1 MSTDNN
7 NPLGSGSID
16 SPPEFPVP
24 GHQLPPAGAGSAD
37 PHRAPRTAHSASG
50 APEHRA
56 PGTTH
61 ATAGGSEHQSPITNH
76 QSPDDDEVSLLD
88 IAIVLAKHKKLI
100 LGLPFLAAVIAAGIT
115 LLMPNWYTAT
125 TKILPPQQSQSSAA
139 AMLGQLGALAGAS
152 GGSLGIKN
160 PNDTFVAMLKS
171 RTIADAII
179 ERFKL
184 KELYDEKYLQDTRKE
199 LSNNVSISSGKDGVI
214 TVEVNDKD
222 PKRAADMAN
231 TYVEE
236 LEKLTLRLA
245 VGEAGQ
251 RRLFFEKQ
259 LKQAKDDLTQ
269 AEIELTK
276 YQKQKGVIDPKGQAG
291 LTISAAAA
299 LRAQITAKE
308 VQLAS
313 LRSFATPENP
323 DLLRAQQELAS
334 LRAEMAKI
342 SQGNSGEVGDVLVSM
357 GKAPEEGAAY
367 LRRFR
372 DMRYYETLYELLAK
386 QYEVAKIDEAKDA
399 AVIQVLDQ
407 AITPE
412 RKSKPKRLL
421 IVLLTGIAVGFLGML
436 WAFVKEAL
444 DRARNEPEQA
454 HRLSLVRKYLLGR

>member
-1 MSTDNN
+1 MAENDQV
-7 NPLGSGSID
+7 GFSGSTQ
-16 SPPEFPVP
+16 P
-24 GHQLPPAGAGSAD
+24 SALS
-37 PHRAPRTAHSASG
+37 TQHSQA
-50 APEHRA
+50 
-56 PGTTH
+56 
-61 ATAGGSEHQSPITNH
+61 
-76 QSPDDDEVSLLD
+76 DDEISLLD
-88 IAIVLAKHKKLI
+88 ILIVLAKHKKLV
-100 LGLPFLAAVIAAGIT
+100 LGLPIVAGLLALGIT
-115 LLMPNWYTAT
+115 FLMPNWYTAT

-139 AMLGQLGALAGAS
+139 AMLGQLGALAGMA

-160 PNDTFVAMLKS
+160 PNDMFVAMLKS

-199 LSNNVSISSGKDGVI
+199 LSNNVNISSGKDGVI
-214 TVEVNDKD
+214 TIDVDDKD

-231 TYVEE
+231 TYVDE
-236 LEKLTLRLA
+236 LEKLTLKLA

-259 LKQAKDDLTQ
+259 LKQSKDELTQ

-334 LRAEMAKI
+334 LRVEMAKI
-342 SQGNSGEVGDVLVSM
+342 SRGGSGEIGDVLVSM
-357 GKAPEEGAAY
+357 GKAPEEGAEY
-367 LRRFR
+367 FRRFR
-372 DMRYYETLYELLAK
+372 DLKYYETLYELLAK
-386 QYEVAKIDEAKDA
+386 QHEVAKIDEAKNA
-399 AVIQVLDQ
+399 TLVQVLDR
-407 AITPE
+407 AEPPE

-421 IVLLTGIAVGFLGML
+421 ILL
-436 WAFVKEAL
+436 
-444 DRARNEPEQA
+444 
-454 HRLSLVRKYLLGR
+454 LSLFGAGLVALLGAFGMNSIEQSRREPARWRRLELLRNYVINK

>member
-1 MSTDNN
+1 MS
-7 NPLGSGSID
+7 D

-24 GHQLPPAGAGSAD
+24 GHQLPPTDSGSAD
-37 PHRAPRTAHSASG
+37 PHRAPRTG
-50 APEHRA
+50 
-56 PGTTH
+56 H
-61 ATAGGSEHQSPITNH
+61 ATAGGSTHSASGGPEHRAPSSAHSVPTPSTGHSQ
-76 QSPDDDEVSLLD
+76 DDEISLLD
-88 IAIVLAKHKKLI
+88 ILIVLAKHKKLI
-100 LGLPFLAAVIAAGIT
+100 LGLPFLAALITAGIT

-139 AMLGQLGALAGAS
+139 AMLGQLGALAGVA

-160 PNDTFVAMLKS
+160 PNDVFVAMLKS

-199 LSNNVSISSGKDGVI
+199 LGNNVSISSGKDGVI
-214 TVEVNDKD
+214 TVEVDDKD

-236 LEKLTLRLA
+236 LEKLTLKLA

-251 RRLFFEKQ
+251 RRLFFEKR

-313 LRSFATPENP
+313 LRSNATSENP
-323 DLLRAQQELAS
+323 DLRRAQEELAS
-334 LRAEMAKI
+334 LRVEMAKI
-342 SQGNSGEVGDVLVSM
+342 SRGGSGEIGDVLVSM
-357 GKAPEEGAAY
+357 GKAPEEGAEY
-367 LRRFR
+367 FRRFR
-372 DMRYYETLYELLAK
+372 DMKYYETLYQLLAK

-399 AVIQVLDQ
+399 ALIQVLDK

-412 RKSKPKRLL
+412 RKTKPKRLL
-421 IVLLTGIAVGFLGML
+421 IALLTGIVAGFLGML

-444 DRARNEPEQA
+444 DRARHEPEQA
-454 HRLSLVRKYLLGR
+454 HRLSLVRKYLLSR

>member
-1 MSTDNN
+1 MANDRDN
-7 NPLGSGSID
+7 PEGSGSTD
-16 SPPEFPVP
+16 GRSPVSSQV
-24 GHQLPPAGAGSAD
+24 G
-37 PHRAPRTAHSASG
+37 RHSASSTGPSSEG
-50 APEHRA
+50 APRSSTSHE
-56 PGTTH
+56 PP
-61 ATAGGSEHQSPITNH
+61 ATSHYQ
-76 QSPDDDEVSLLD
+76 DDEISLLD
-88 IAIVLAKHKKLI
+88 ILIVLAKHKKLI
-100 LGLPFLAAVIAAGIT
+100 LGLPFLAALIAAGVT

-139 AMLGQLGALAGAS
+139 AMLGQLGALAGVA

-184 KELYDEKYLQDTRKE
+184 KELYDVKYLQDTRNT

-214 TVEVNDKD
+214 TINVDDKE
-222 PKRAADMAN
+222 PTRAAEMAN
-231 TYVEE
+231 TYVDE

-259 LKQAKDDLTQ
+259 LKQAKDDFTQ

-276 YQKQKGVIDPKGQAG
+276 FQKQKGIIDPTGQAR

-323 DLLRAQQELAS
+323 DLLRAQEELAS
-334 LRAEMAKI
+334 LRIEMAKI
-342 SQGNSGEVGDVLVSM
+342 SRGGAGEIGDVLVSM
-357 GKAPEEGAAY
+357 GKAPEEGAQY
-367 LRRFR
+367 LRRLR
-372 DMRYYETLYELLAK
+372 DMKYYETLYELLAK
-386 QYEVAKIDEAKDA
+386 QYEIAKIDEAKDA
-399 AVIQVLDQ
+399 ALIQVLDR
-407 AITPE
+407 AVPPE
-412 RKSKPKRLL
+412 RKSRPKRTLM
-421 IVLLTGIAVGFLGML
+421 VLLTGLVVGIIAVLLVFIREAWSRAGSDPTMSTRLKELRRFLVL
-436 WAFVKEAL
+436 
-444 DRARNEPEQA
+444 R
-454 HRLSLVRKYLLGR
+454 SST